1 MKHVAST
8 ALEEA
13 LGVFPNLRAGQ
24 LIENALSGYE
34 GKGPKGE
41 RFAWDLFY
49 LPDEELARALN
60 QYVKRHGK
68 DVAK

>member
-8 ALEEA
+8 ALDHA
-13 LGVFPNLRAGQ
+13 LKAFPALRAGQ

-49 LPDEELARALN
+49 LPDEELAKALYE
-60 QYVKRHGK
+60 YVERHGK